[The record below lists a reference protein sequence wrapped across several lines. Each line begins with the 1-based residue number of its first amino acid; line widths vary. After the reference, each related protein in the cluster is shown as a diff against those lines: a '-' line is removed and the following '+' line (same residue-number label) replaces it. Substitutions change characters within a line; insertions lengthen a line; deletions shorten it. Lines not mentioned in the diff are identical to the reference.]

1 MNASVM
7 FFMAFFSFHSCS
19 GGLTLT
25 FKSEQASRSELQ
37 NVVTVKYE
45 RPANITCCPQWLPLS
60 CWLELQHPLRGFN
73 GSSPMQV
80 SSKGDTRAAFLWCSH
95 SGGRAWAN
103 LSRTS
108 SWVSVGDPGG
118 SGGATPFSTQEL
130 HWPLACSLPAGDRL
144 CHLVHR
150 RQTALSWRHF

>member
-7 FFMAFFSFHSCS
+7 CFMAFFFSFHSCS
-19 GGLTLT
+19 GGLTMT
-25 FKSEQASRSELQ
+25 FKSEQASRSDLQ

-60 CWLELQHPLRGFN
+60 CRLELQHPLRGFN
-73 GSSPMQV
+73 GCSPMQAPLE
-80 SSKGDTRAAFLWCSH
+80 GDARAAFLWCSH
-95 SGGRAWAN
+95 SGGRACAN

-118 SGGATPFSTQEL
+118 SGGDSFLYTSAALTSLRATFL
-130 HWPLACSLPAGDRL
+130 
-144 CHLVHR
+144 LVIVCV
-150 RQTALSWRHF
+150 TWFIAVEVL